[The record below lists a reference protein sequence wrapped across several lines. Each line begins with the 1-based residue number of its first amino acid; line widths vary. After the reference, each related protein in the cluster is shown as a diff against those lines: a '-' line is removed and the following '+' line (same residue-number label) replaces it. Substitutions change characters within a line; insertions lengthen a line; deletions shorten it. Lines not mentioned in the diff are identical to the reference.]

1 MLETK
6 GEFEVKKIGGS
17 LFLRLPKEV
26 LLLEGVLIG
35 DYNGSIKIDQVDDKI
50 IIEISKVKNLSE
62 NYAPKDGGGEK
73 NGRKSIA

>member
-17 LFLRLPKEV
+17 LFLRLPKEA
-26 LLLEGVLIG
+26 LLLEEVLIG
-35 DYNGSIKIDQVDDKI
+35 DYSGSIKIDQVDDKI
-50 IIEISKVKNLSE
+50 IIEINKIKNLPE
-62 NYAPKDGGGEK
+62 GYAPKIGGGEK